1 MGGEKDV
8 GMTKIEKSLVDQL
21 RGKGADVEHFRQLIK
36 DYIWM
41 HKMVQSMKK
50 SIQVDGE
57 MIQATSA
64 SGKEYMK
71 ENPAVKNVI
80 LYSRQMLAILREMGL
95 DTESTGEDEDDGL

>member
-1 MGGEKDV
+1 MGVKSI
-8 GMTKIEKSLVDQL
+8 GMTKIEKSLTEQL

-41 HKMVQSMKK
+41 HKMVQKMKK
-50 SIQVDGE
+50 SIQEDGE

-64 SGKEYMK
+64 SRKEYMK

-95 DTESTGEDEDDGL
+95 DTESTGEDEDDRL